1 MDGESYRTKTG
12 KTRYRPVVTE
22 DELAELDTTGFCV
35 ACGAEVLGV
44 EPDARQY
51 ACEGCGEE
59 TGAPRSGAHA
69 EPFALGSHFR
79 SRHNARSNHS
89 AHRAHGVHPRRLR
102 RSVSPPVRATRR
114 ARGR

>member
-1 MDGESYRTKTG
+1 MEGESYRTKRG

-44 EPDARQY
+44 EPDARQD

-59 TGAPRSGAHA
+59 TVYGVEELLVMGLVRIVGA
-69 EPFALGSHFR
+69 EE
-79 SRHNARSNHS
+79 
-89 AHRAHGVHPRRLR
+89 GV
-102 RSVSPPVRATRR
+102 
-114 ARGR
+114 

>member
-1 MDGESYRTKTG
+1 MDGESYRMKSG

-22 DELAELDTTGFCV
+22 DVLAELDTTGFCV

-59 TGAPRSGAHA
+59 AVY
-69 EPFALGSHFR
+69 
-79 SRHNARSNHS
+79 
-89 AHRAHGVHPRRLR
+89 GVEELI
-102 RSVSPPVRATRR
+102 VMGLVRIV
-114 ARGR
+114 GDEEGV

>member
-22 DELAELDTTGFCV
+22 DKLAELDTTGFCV

-59 TGAPRSGAHA
+59 AVY
-69 EPFALGSHFR
+69 
-79 SRHNARSNHS
+79 
-89 AHRAHGVHPRRLR
+89 GVEELI
-102 RSVSPPVRATRR
+102 VMELVRIV
-114 ARGR
+114 GDEDGV